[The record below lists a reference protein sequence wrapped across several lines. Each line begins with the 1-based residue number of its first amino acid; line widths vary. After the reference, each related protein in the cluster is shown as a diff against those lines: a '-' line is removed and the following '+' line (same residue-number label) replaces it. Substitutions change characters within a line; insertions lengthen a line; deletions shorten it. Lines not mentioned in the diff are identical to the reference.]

1 MGCSLIAWA
10 CSLKYIWYGKQP
22 SIVREPR
29 LRELPRLAPR
39 RGRALLE
46 HAVKREA
53 ELQVLVEQPMRRE
66 AGPEHPRGVEGLRRA
81 RHQRDASARER
92 EVDAIDGTAGTLAPA
107 RAVATAG
114 RLDGGTRA

>member
-10 CSLKYIWYGKQP
+10 CSLKSIWYGKQP

-53 ELQVLVEQPMRRE
+53 EL
-66 AGPEHPRGVEGLRRA
+66 
-81 RHQRDASARER
+81 
-92 EVDAIDGTAGTLAPA
+92 
-107 RAVATAG
+107 
-114 RLDGGTRA
+114 